1 MLEFIIRKEKSVHP
15 CYRNAASLTS
25 GTMLP
30 WGRTSAAKQPVIFTS
45 GRWERIYGSFYFKRV
60 QTRIAVQRL
69 WDCRKDQ
76 KSSDGSLEM
85 QIILFVN
92 YNQRI
97 SPALAIMQALFFLSE
112 CTFMWRSPS
121 HEWFDVYTVSWRWKR
136 KTCRCNDNDL
146 QDIGGRKIGPDLSI
160 EPLQKHFCFFDVCS
174 V

>member
-1 MLEFIIRKEKSVHP
+1 MRPPYNEFASELMLEFIIRKEKSVHP

-60 QTRIAVQRL
+60 QTRIAVRRL

-97 SPALAIMQALFFLSE
+97 SPALAIMQALFFVRMHFYV
-112 CTFMWRSPS
+112 TFSITWMIWRLHS
-121 HEWFDVYTVSWRWKR
+121 FVTLK
-136 KTCRCNDNDL
+136 KKNL
-146 QDIGGRKIGPDLSI
+146 QVQR
-160 EPLQKHFCFFDVCS
+160 
-174 V
+174 